1 MVRYCR
7 QAYERS
13 SPTVV
18 KHAGVGMEMVS
29 QMDMIEIWNKRGRG
43 QRGPPM
49 DEKAFGQVSL
59 YTFPTQPLLLFEMT
73 NEVR

>member
-29 QMDMIEIWNKRGRG
+29 QMDMIEIWNKRRRG

-49 DEKAFGQVSL
+49 DEKGVWPSQLIHLSHTTTSVI
-59 YTFPTQPLLLFEMT
+59 
-73 NEVR
+73 